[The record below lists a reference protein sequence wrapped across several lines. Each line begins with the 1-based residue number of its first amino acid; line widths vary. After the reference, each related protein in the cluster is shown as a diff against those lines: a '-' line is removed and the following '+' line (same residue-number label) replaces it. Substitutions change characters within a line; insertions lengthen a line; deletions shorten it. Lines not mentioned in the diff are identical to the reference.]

1 MAAAVRPSASAVD
14 PHIPHTYLKRLA
26 CSRSFVAGCLGIA
39 AQVLRATLRCL
50 LVNNAT
56 PEQRDLREYLRP
68 VLKRWWLIL
77 AVVPLVTI
85 GTYIYYDG
93 KPKTYSAST
102 QLFYQ
107 PSAVSQFLGG
117 ENRFNDE
124 ATVENLSLLIQTR
137 VVGDEALK
145 ILAKQNVRPEG
156 GVSAERIED
165 SNFLVISA
173 TAPTP
178 EGAALMANAYAQ
190 GFIRTQEQ
198 QLRGETQKT
207 LRLAEKQLS
216 EIGVTVGNLAKRE
229 SLEEQIQTLRL
240 VKSQSSAGGFKVV
253 ERAFPSATPV
263 NHDPMSHAI
272 FAFVLSLA
280 LAVGAAFA
288 LEYLTRKISS
298 VEDGEEIFEMP
309 VLTEIPKVDVPTPWD
324 PSSGAAMEKELHEPF
339 HRLQM
344 NIDMLASE
352 GRLRSILVVS
362 AAPNEG
368 KSMVTR
374 NLGLAFREAGRNVAV
389 LDADFRKAT
398 LGNLLDAQEGPGL
411 TDVLAGRVSFGQAV
425 QGVQVPPTSN
435 GNGAQ
440 PGEQPAAQQRYVGG
454 AGQGD
459 LAVVPAGAHHGDLAA
474 TLTSGGMQGALQT
487 ATEIYD
493 RVLIESSPV
502 LASADV
508 LPLLSQ
514 VDGVVI
520 VTRVGNS
527 TRDSAERMLK
537 ELRRVPG
544 INIIGVVAN
553 GIPRRIYRTRAYGY
567 YYG

>member
-1 MAAAVRPSASAVD
+1 MSKS
-14 PHIPHTYLKRLA
+14 
-26 CSRSFVAGCLGIA
+26 A
-39 AQVLRATLRCL
+39 AQVLRAALRCL
-50 LVNNAT
+50 LVTNAT
-56 PEQRDLREYLRP
+56 PEQRDLREYFRP

-77 AVVPLVTI
+77 AVVPIVTI
-85 GTYIYYDG
+85 GTYVYYDG
-93 KPKTYSAST
+93 KPKTYGAST
-102 QLFYQ
+102 ELFYQ

-117 ENRFNDE
+117 ENHFNDE

-137 VVGDEALK
+137 IVGDEALK
-145 ILAKQNVRPEG
+145 ILAKQHAHPVG

-173 TAPTP
+173 TASSPR
-178 EGAALMANAYAQ
+178 GAALLANAYAQ

-207 LRLAEKQLS
+207 LNLAEEQLS
-216 EIGVTVGNLAKRE
+216 KLGVTAGNLAKRE

-240 VKSQSSAGGFKVV
+240 VRSQSAAGGFKVV
-253 ERAFPSATPV
+253 ERAFPSATPI

-298 VEDGEEIFEMP
+298 VEDVEEIFEMP
-309 VLTEIPKVDVPTPWD
+309 VLTEIPKVDAPTPWD
-324 PSSGAAMEKELHEPF
+324 PQGGATMEKELHEPF

-344 NIDMLASE
+344 NIDMLAHE

-411 TDVLAGRVSFGQAV
+411 TDVLSGRVSFGQAV
-425 QGVQVPPTSN
+425 QGVQVPPASN
-435 GNGAQ
+435 GNGIQ
-440 PGEQPAAQQRYVGG
+440 PTEQPAPQQRYVGG
-454 AGQGD
+454 SGQGD

-474 TLTSGGMQGALQT
+474 TLTSGGMQGTLQA

-493 RVLIESSPV
+493 RVLIDSSPV